1 MGSIHLKCEET
12 KIITSIIAGEIMPR
26 IRADVL
32 YGRSN
37 EKKLRHLFWTE
48 RDVAMSHS

>member
-32 YGRSN
+32 YGKSN
-37 EKKLRHLFWTE
+37 EKNCDIFSGLKE
-48 RDVAMSHS
+48 MSQ